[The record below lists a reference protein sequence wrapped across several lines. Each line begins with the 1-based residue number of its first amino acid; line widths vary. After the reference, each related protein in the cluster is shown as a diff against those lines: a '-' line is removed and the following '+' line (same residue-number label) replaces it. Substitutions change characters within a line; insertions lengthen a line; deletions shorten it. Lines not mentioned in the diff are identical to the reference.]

1 MASVTPFLWFDGRVG
16 EAATFYTSVFGDS
29 AIIDLS
35 PGPDGEAMMARFRLA
50 GQELIAF
57 NGGPMFKF
65 SPAISL
71 FVSVETQGELD
82 RYWNALLAG
91 GEASQCGWLVDKFG
105 LSWQIIP
112 TMLGA
117 LLGSAD
123 RIRADRAMQAMLGMR
138 KIDIAELQTAYDA

>member
-1 MASVTPFLWFDGRVG
+1 
-16 EAATFYTSVFGDS
+16 
-29 AIIDLS
+29 
-35 PGPDGEAMMARFRLA
+35 
-50 GQELIAF
+50 
-57 NGGPMFKF
+57 
-65 SPAISL
+65 
-71 FVSVETQGELD
+71 VSVETQGELD